1 MAVSVC
7 MSVAVSVSMSVSVA
21 VSVGPTLPAA
31 AAAARPR
38 STGAPAIPGWR
49 LISEPR
55 HSVDTKSRS
64 SRSSGERDQCSAVV
78 RPHNITSHLDRNVS
92 YARRGTGGGWVGWGW
107 WGGGARSCG
116 LPNTSGFS
124 RRGRPYI
131 RSSASGRLWGVKKN
145 QNVKSV
151 RLAGALSRCR
161 YLRSLK
167 GEERKRKSRFRLPAA
182 RNHGATEG
190 FVFSMVPIRAHRS
203 LPARRR
209 TIYPFTLMI
218 AGK

>member
-31 AAAARPR
+31 AAAARPP
-38 STGAPAIPGWR
+38 STGAPAIPGRR

-107 WGGGARSCG
+107 GGERD
-116 LPNTSGFS
+116 
-124 RRGRPYI
+124 
-131 RSSASGRLWGVKKN
+131 
-145 QNVKSV
+145 
-151 RLAGALSRCR
+151 LAG
-161 YLRSLK
+161 
-167 GEERKRKSRFRLPAA
+167 FRTPLASADEAAHISDLLPAA
-182 RNHGATEG
+182 GCG
-190 FVFSMVPIRAHRS
+190 V
-203 LPARRR
+203 
-209 TIYPFTLMI
+209 
-218 AGK
+218 

>member
-31 AAAARPR
+31 AAAARPP
-38 STGAPAIPGWR
+38 STGAPAIPGRR

-92 YARRGTGGGWVGWGW
+92 YARRGTGGGWVGGGC
-107 WGGGARSCG
+107 GGGGQKRD
-116 LPNTSGFS
+116 
-124 RRGRPYI
+124 
-131 RSSASGRLWGVKKN
+131 
-145 QNVKSV
+145 
-151 RLAGALSRCR
+151 LAG
-161 YLRSLK
+161 
-167 GEERKRKSRFRLPAA
+167 FRTPLASADEAAHISDLLPAA
-182 RNHGATEG
+182 GCG
-190 FVFSMVPIRAHRS
+190 V
-203 LPARRR
+203 
-209 TIYPFTLMI
+209 
-218 AGK
+218 